1 MKLNID
7 LVFKIVY
14 EYKHVNLI
22 TIRLLSKQFRNYV
35 DKYYI
40 YKLKLNGTH
49 HEWYSL
55 PVTKLF
61 IDLSWNE
68 DSLLDWNLEVY
79 SNMEKSNTFNYFL
92 EKCFKNE
99 VHLSLNYFNEY
110 YDMSTFR
117 IIDKY
122 KHLEN
127 CHIDTMRNLKGASFF
142 PTYYYIK
149 RHDIDMPFDIFISIN
164 IEERHN
170 YISKLND
177 ERVKYYIRLAHMC
190 KIPLEL
196 NLKIIRI
203 RQEIKLYLKNWELK
217 SYGFNIYERDW
228 EELLQL
234 IDFQNMKE
242 NELKLYSKWVEWIS
256 CSNYRIKGDRFYI
269 KILEHIIYNKI
280 TLKK

>member
-1 MKLNID
+1 MKLNVD

-40 YKLKLNGTH
+40 RKLELHGEH
-49 HEWYSL
+49 REWYSL

-61 IDLSWNE
+61 IDLSCNE
-68 DSLLDWNLEVY
+68 DSLLDWNREVY
-79 SNMEKSNTFNYFL
+79 SNMEKCNTFNYFL

-99 VHLSLNYFNEY
+99 VCLRLNYFNEY
-110 YDMSTFR
+110 YDLISFR

-122 KHLEN
+122 RRITN
-127 CHIDTMRNLKGASFF
+127 CHDYTIKTLKGASFF
-142 PTYYYIK
+142 PAYYYIK
-149 RHDIDMPFDIFISIN
+149 RHDIDMPFDIFISIKRD
-164 IEERHN
+164 ERNN

-177 ERVKYYIRLAHMC
+177 KRAKYYIKLAYMC

-203 RQEIKLYLKNWELK
+203 RQELNLYFKNWELK
-217 SYGFNIYERDW
+217 SYEFNTRERDW
-228 EELLQL
+228 GELFQL
-234 IDFQNMKE
+234 IDFKNMKE
-242 NELKLYSKWVEWIS
+242 DDLKLYDGWANRIS
-256 CSNYRIKGDRFYI
+256 CKNYTIKGDRFYI